1 MKKNTLKIADFQFEK
16 ISQEAQKTV
25 KGGVTTTPL
34 EEPNP
39 LNNGGG
45 NGNG

>member
-1 MKKNTLKIADFQFEK
+1 MKNNSLKIADFQFEK
-16 ISQEAQKTV
+16 ISRESQRTV
-25 KGGVTTTPL
+25 KGGDTTTPP

>member
-1 MKKNTLKIADFQFEK
+1 MKNNSLKIADFQFET
-16 ISQEAQKTV
+16 ISREAQRMV
-25 KGGVTTTPL
+25 KGGDTTTPP

>member
-1 MKKNTLKIADFQFEK
+1 MKKNTLKIADFQFET
-16 ISQEAQKTV
+16 ISREAQRTV
-25 KGGVTTTPL
+25 KGGDTTTPP